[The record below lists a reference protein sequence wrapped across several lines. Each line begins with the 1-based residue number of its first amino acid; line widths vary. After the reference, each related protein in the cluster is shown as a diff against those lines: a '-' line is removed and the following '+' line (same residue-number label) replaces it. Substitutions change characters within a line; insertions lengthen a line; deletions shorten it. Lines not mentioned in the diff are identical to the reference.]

1 MHLPHIF
8 HLPPLPPELDWL
20 PPLLGIAALLLL
32 LRMAVRGAC
41 RLCLLGIL
49 ILLALAAFPHRDL
62 TLFALGGPRRLV
74 PDTRTES
81 KRKKTRRQALKRS
94 SLSAAPPFQTHRTGL
109 VLPSWLSES

>member
-20 PPLLGIAALLLL
+20 PPLLGIAVLLLF

-62 TLFALGGPRRLV
+62 TLFARLV
-74 PDTRTES
+74 PDAGTGS
-81 KRKKTRRQALKRS
+81 KRKKTRRQTLKRS
-94 SLSAAPPFQTHRTGL
+94 SLSAAPAFQTHRTGL

>member
-32 LRMAVRGAC
+32 LRMAVRGTC

-62 TLFALGGPRRLV
+62 TLFALGGLAVWCLMPGWD
-74 PDTRTES
+74 PKE
-81 KRKKTRRQALKRS
+81 KRQDDR
-94 SLSAAPPFQTHRTGL
+94 H
-109 VLPSWLSES
+109 

>member
-20 PPLLGIAALLLL
+20 PP
-32 LRMAVRGAC
+32 

-62 TLFALGGPRRLV
+62 TLFALGGLAVWCLMPGRD
-74 PDTRTES
+74 PKE
-81 KRKKTRRQALKRS
+81 KRQDDK
-94 SLSAAPPFQTHRTGL
+94 H
-109 VLPSWLSES
+109 

>member
-20 PPLLGIAALLLL
+20 PPLLGIAVLLLL
-32 LRMAVRGAC
+32 LRMAVRGTC

-62 TLFALGGPRRLV
+62 TLFALGGLAVWCLMPGRDLPLGRFGI
-74 PDTRTES
+74 PD
-81 KRKKTRRQALKRS
+81 
-94 SLSAAPPFQTHRTGL
+94 APYRPCASFMA
-109 VLPSWLSES
+109 V

>member
-20 PPLLGIAALLLL
+20 PPLLGITALLLL

-49 ILLALAAFPHRDL
+49 ILLALAAFPDL
-62 TLFALGGPRRLV
+62 VRPGGPRRLV
-74 PDTRTES
+74 PDAGTGS
-81 KRKKTRRQALKRS
+81 KRKKTRRQTLKRS
-94 SLSAAPPFQTHRTGL
+94 SLSVAPPFQTHRTGL

>member
-20 PPLLGIAALLLL
+20 PPLLGITALLLL

-62 TLFALGGPRRLV
+62 TMFALGGLAVWCLMPGRD
-74 PDTRTES
+74 PKE
-81 KRKKTRRQALKRS
+81 KRQDDR
-94 SLSAAPPFQTHRTGL
+94 H
-109 VLPSWLSES
+109 

>member
-20 PPLLGIAALLLL
+20 PPLLGITALLLL

-62 TLFALGGPRRLV
+62 TLFALGGLAVWCLMPGRN
-74 PDTRTES
+74 PKE
-81 KRKKTRRQALKRS
+81 KRQALKRS

>member
-41 RLCLLGIL
+41 RLCLLVIL
-49 ILLALAAFPHRDL
+49 TVSL
-62 TLFALGGPRRLV
+62 TVEERRLV
-74 PDTRTES
+74 KGYLHLS
-81 KRKKTRRQALKRS
+81 KRRPAHDD
-94 SLSAAPPFQTHRTGL
+94 LSD
-109 VLPSWLSES
+109 